1 MKKRI
6 ISIMLA
12 ICMVLSF
19 VPITAVAAGGA
30 PSLSS
35 FATKNQLMTEYMT
48 DSDGK
53 ATNIGKL
60 VFGKNNDNEPQ
71 EWYILG
77 KDTGVS
83 GDNVAVFTSKYMSS
97 SQVFNPNPNKKYS
110 ESKLRTALNNMATS
124 NFTSAEQA
132 MMNATTVK
140 TDDYTTSDKL
150 YPLGGG
156 GHGAITI
163 KAGSSDQIVLDI
175 NSYLN
180 GSNGFWLRMP
190 STSMYS
196 LFIVY
201 KGAYVGGSDCRNSH
215 EVRPAGNLNLS
226 SVLFASSAT
235 ASTNS
240 VSAGTLS
247 SDKAM
252 TLRKDGSAK
261 AIGTVRYG
269 LNSIVA
275 NKDSNA
281 SGTVSLVVQ
290 GNDGT
295 NDWYYSIP
303 VGQNTVVSADQIIK
317 ACNISSIY
325 LSECKIWLEVTDSSD
340 NFIYAKMAT
349 SDTYSETY
357 SNPQKITNLTEPV
370 AGEALDTQ
378 ATFGGKS
385 VPVTYTSNGVT
396 VTGIADWNKTYTAK
410 IIISQYVSY
419 NQVYLFYDPQSVS
432 INGGLDGSFALNT
445 DGTLTVT
452 KDYTTAKR
460 KIVSLVSAPTAP
472 STFTTYYDYSGYGN
486 ILTNGGNG
494 ELGKQAKV
502 QFEGTAA
509 PTTADMN
516 VVWTVAN
523 ANNAAYDKTPGA
535 TNTFRWTIPASE
547 LTNYNAENCPGYSS
561 GTITGTVTIKN
572 KSATAVTITGTDG
585 TVNFTGSAIDVSRY
599 FNIDKNAG
607 AATYSIVTEGTT
619 GEGTLSGSNLTVTK
633 TGTFK
638 IKVNTAVNGVY
649 ASGEKTVTLTVA
661 NGTIQ
666 FTASDFS
673 GAYDGKA
680 HGIDL
685 KVSSPAGATV
695 TYSTDG
701 TTYSTNNP
709 SFTEVGNYTVYY
721 RIEKANYN
729 TINGQSTVSITNDW
743 VPSEYTASVP
753 NANGWLNGN
762 FVITAADGYK
772 ISSSN
777 TANGTWSKTLT
788 FTDETPDGSA
798 TFYLKND
805 ASGAI
810 SLAKTVTYKI
820 DKTPATGKVEF
831 SGKNSWQEF
840 VGNVTFDLYY
850 NNEATFKAEA
860 SDSLDGSGVASI
872 EYYASDRKM
881 TLDEVRAITDWANY
895 GGSFGVT
902 VEDEKQFVY
911 YVRITD
917 KAGNVT
923 YLSTNGAEYD
933 ITVPAINGA
942 ESGKTYYTT
951 QIVTVSD
958 KNIDVITLNG
968 EKVSGNITLDGNRD
982 TAYTVV
988 ATDKAGNET
997 SVTFTMKPISEISEP
1012 IDALTT
1018 DNVKS
1023 SDSQTI
1029 SDVKAAVAAVDTANA
1044 TDSEKEALK
1053 AITDKASELENVIDD
1068 TKAEMNRIGEAI
1080 NGYSEETVKSSDAPA
1095 IGKLV
1100 EDIKA
1105 LTDAD
1110 NITADE
1116 RANLEKLCAKAENLL
1131 AKIAETKAEYERI
1144 IAAANGY
1151 DEATVTSADKD
1162 DLIQLNEDIYAL
1174 AISDNATSDELQN
1187 LDAAHDKVFA
1197 LIDKLIGIDDEIT
1210 AVINRVVETV
1220 NKSVL
1225 EGVNSS
1231 DKSDIEQLVEDIGV
1245 LLEST
1250 NISEDERT
1258 LLENAN
1264 EICGKLI
1271 AKINATAEEI
1281 NRINSEANAYDS
1293 DTVTSEDRADI
1304 EKLIADTKALTDGN
1318 GITDA
1323 EREQLN
1329 GNAAAL
1335 EALLDEIEATAEE
1348 INRINNATN
1357 AYDADTVTS
1366 EDRADIEKLIA
1377 DTKALTDGNGITDAE
1392 REQLNGNAAT
1402 LEALIAEIDAAGSL
1416 VDAIGIELE
1425 QFDENRV
1432 TIFSKDDIEALKAK
1446 ADELLADGNMGEAE
1460 KAKLNE
1466 YKAQADKL
1474 IEIIKTPE
1482 MYFSAR
1488 FFYLIYDC
1496 FTWAYNGIC
1505 SLLSKIF

>member
-35 FATKNQLMTEYMT
+35 FATKDQLMTEYMT
-48 DSDGK
+48 GSDGK

-60 VFGKNNDNEPQ
+60 VFGKNKNNEPQ

-83 GDNVAVFTSKYMSS
+83 GDNVAVFTSKYISS
-97 SQVFNPNPNKKYS
+97 SQVFNSSPNKRYS
-110 ESKLRTALNNMATS
+110 GSELRKALNNMATS
-124 NFTSAEQA
+124 NFTSAERG

-150 YPLGGG
+150 YPLTGDTLLGE
-156 GHGAITI
+156 TI
-163 KAGSSDQIVLDI
+163 KAGSSDQIILDI
-175 NSYLN
+175 GSYLN
-180 GSNGFWLRMP
+180 GSSGFWLRSP
-190 STSMYS
+190 GSKELYS

-201 KGAYVGGSDCRNSH
+201 KGAYVGLSDCRNSH

-235 ASTNS
+235 AATAS

-252 TLRKDGSAK
+252 TLRKDGSGK
-261 AIGTVRYG
+261 AIGTAKYS

-303 VGQNTVVSADQIIK
+303 VGQNTVVSVEQIKK

-340 NFIYAKMAT
+340 KFIYAKTAT
-349 SDTYSETY
+349 SDTYTETY

-385 VPVTYTSNGVT
+385 VPVTYTSNGAT
-396 VTGIADWNKTYTAK
+396 VTGNADWNKTYTASIK
-410 IIISQYVSY
+410 ISQYVYY

-432 INGGLDGSFALNT
+432 INGEIVGSFNMNT

-452 KDYTTAKR
+452 KNYTTAKR

-472 STFTTYYDYSGYGN
+472 ATFTTYYGYNGYNN

-509 PTTADMN
+509 PTTADLN

-535 TNTFRWTIPASE
+535 TNTFRWTVPASE

-572 KSATAVTITGTDG
+572 KSATAVTITGTDS
-585 TVNFTGSAIDVSRY
+585 TVNYTGAAIDVSRY
-599 FNIDKNAG
+599 FTIDKNAG
-607 AATYSIVTEGTT
+607 AATYSLITEGTT
-619 GEGTLSGSNLTVTK
+619 GEGTLSGSSLTVTK

-649 ASGEKTVTLTVA
+649 ASGEKTITLTVA

-666 FTASDFS
+666 FTASDYS

-680 HGIDL
+680 HGINL
-685 KVSSPAGATV
+685 NVSSPAGATV

-701 TTYSTNNP
+701 TNYSTNNP
-709 SFTEVGNYTVYY
+709 SFVDVGNYTVYY
-721 RIEKANYN
+721 RIEKTNYN
-729 TINGQSTVSITNDW
+729 TINGQNTVSITNDW
-743 VPSEYTASVP
+743 TPTEYTASVP

-772 ISSSN
+772 ISATN

-840 VGNVTFDLYY
+840 VGDVTFDLYY
-850 NNEATFKAEA
+850 NNEATFNVEA
-860 SDSLDGSGVASI
+860 SDSINGSGVASI

-881 TLDEVRAITDWANY
+881 TLDEVRAITAWASY

-902 VEDEKQFVY
+902 VEDGKQFVY

-933 ITVPAINGA
+933 ITAPVINGV
-942 ESGKTYYTT
+942 ENGKTYYTT
-951 QIVTVSD
+951 QKMTVSD

-968 EKVSGNITLDGNRD
+968 EKASGNITLDGNRE
-982 TAYTVV
+982 TVYTVI
-988 ATDKAGNET
+988 ATDKAGNKT
-997 SVTFTMKPISEISEP
+997 SVTVTMKPISEISEP

-1018 DNVKS
+1018 DNVNS
-1023 SDSQTI
+1023 GNAQTI
-1029 SDVKAAVAAVDTANA
+1029 GEVKAAVAAVDTADA

-1053 AITDKASELENVIDD
+1053 SITDKAAELEKKIDD
-1068 TKAEMNRIGEAI
+1068 TKAEMNRISDAV
-1080 NGYSEETVKSSDAPA
+1080 NSYSEATVKSSDASA
-1095 IGKLV
+1095 LGKLV

-1105 LTDAD
+1105 LTDG
-1110 NITADE
+1110 NNLTADE
-1116 RANLEKLCAKAENLL
+1116 RANLDELCAQADTLL
-1131 AKIAETKAEYERI
+1131 AKIAETKAEYDRVI
-1144 IAAANGY
+1144 SAANGY

-1162 DLIQLNEDIYAL
+1162 DLIQLNADIFAL
-1174 AISDNATSDELQN
+1174 AISDNVTADELKN
-1187 LDAAHDKVFA
+1187 LDEAHGKVFA
-1197 LIDKLIGIDDEIT
+1197 LINKLIDIDEEIM

-1220 NKSVL
+1220 DQNAV
-1225 EGVNSS
+1225 EGINSS
-1231 DKSDIEQLVEDIGV
+1231 DKADIEQLIEDIGV
-1245 LLEST
+1245 LLESP
-1250 NISEDERT
+1250 NITEDERT

-1264 EICGKLI
+1264 DICGKLI
-1271 AKINATAEEI
+1271 AKIEATAEEI
-1281 NRINSEANAYDS
+1281 NRIDSETNAYDAE
-1293 DTVTSEDRADI
+1293 TVTSEDRADI
-1304 EKLIADTKALTDGN
+1304 EKLISDIKALTDGN
-1318 GITDA
+1318 GITDS

-1329 GNAAAL
+1329 GNA
-1335 EALLDEIEATAEE
+1335 EA
-1348 INRINNATN
+1348 
-1357 AYDADTVTS
+1357 
-1366 EDRADIEKLIA
+1366 
-1377 DTKALTDGNGITDAE
+1377 
-1392 REQLNGNAAT
+1392 

-1496 FTWAYNGIC
+1496 FTWAYNGI
-1505 SLLSKIF
+1505 STLLSKIF

>member
-48 DSDGK
+48 GSDGK

-83 GDNVAVFTSKYMSS
+83 GDNVAVFTSNYMSS
-97 SQVFNPNPNKKYS
+97 SQTFNPNPNKKYS
-110 ESKLRTALNNMATS
+110 GSKLRTALNNMATS
-124 NFTSAEQA
+124 NFTPAEQA

-150 YPLGGG
+150 YPLAGG

-163 KAGSSDQIVLDI
+163 KAGSSDQIILDI

-180 GSNGFWLRMP
+180 GSKGFWLRTP
-190 STSMYS
+190 SDTSMYS

-340 NFIYAKMAT
+340 KFIYAKMAT

-472 STFTTYYDYSGYGN
+472 ATFTTYYGYSGYSN
-486 ILTNGGNG
+486 ILTNGGNS

-572 KSATAVTITGTDG
+572 KSSTAVTITGTDS
-585 TVNFTGSAIDVSRY
+585 TVNYTGAAIDVSRY

-607 AATYSIVTEGTT
+607 AATYSLITEGTT
-619 GEGTLSGSNLTVTK
+619 GAGTLSGSSLTVTK

-638 IKVNTAVNGVY
+638 VKVKTAANGIY

-680 HGIDL
+680 HGINL

-701 TTYSTNNP
+701 TNYSTSNP
-709 SFTEVGNYTVYY
+709 SFVNVGNYTVYY

-729 TINGQSTVSITNDW
+729 TINGHNTVSITNDW
-743 VPSEYTASVP
+743 TPAEYTASSP
-753 NANGWLNGN
+753 NANGWLNSN

-772 ISSSN
+772 ISADN

-805 ASGAI
+805 ESGAI

-850 NNEATFKAEA
+850 NNEATFNVEA
-860 SDSLDGSGVASI
+860 ADSLNGSGVASI

-881 TLDEVRAITDWANY
+881 TLDEVQSITDWVSY
-895 GGSFGVT
+895 SGSFGIT
-902 VEDEKQFVY
+902 VEDGKQFVY

-933 ITVPAINGA
+933 ITAPVISGVEN
-942 ESGKTYYTT
+942 GKTYYTT

-997 SVTFTMKPISEISEP
+997 SVTVTMKPISEISEP

-1018 DNVKS
+1018 DNVNS
-1023 SDSQTI
+1023 GNSQTI
-1029 SDVKAAVAAVDTANA
+1029 GDVKAAVAAVDTANA

-1053 AITDKASELENVIDD
+1053 AITDKAAELEKVIDD

-1080 NGYSEETVKSSDAPA
+1080 NSYSEETVKSSDAQA
-1095 IGKLV
+1095 LGKLV

-1105 LTDAD
+1105 LTDA
-1110 NITADE
+1110 NNLTTDE
-1116 RANLEKLCAKAENLL
+1116 RANLEELCAKVNNLL
-1131 AKIAETKAEYERI
+1131 AKIAETKAEYDRVI
-1144 IAAANGY
+1144 SAANGY
-1151 DEATVTSADKD
+1151 DEATVTNADKD
-1162 DLIQLNEDIYAL
+1162 ALIQLNEDIYAL
-1174 AISDNATSDELQN
+1174 AITDNVTADELKN

-1197 LIDKLIGIDDEIT
+1197 LINKLIDIDDEIT

-1220 NKSVL
+1220 DKNVF

-1231 DKSDIEQLVEDIGV
+1231 DKADIEQLIEDIGV
-1245 LLEST
+1245 LLESP
-1250 NISEDERT
+1250 NISEDERA

-1264 EICGKLI
+1264 EICGKLV
-1271 AKINATAEEI
+1271 AKIEATTEEI
-1281 NRINSEANAYDS
+1281 NRIDSETNAYNA
-1293 DTVTSEDRADI
+1293 DTVTSEDRAAI

-1318 GITDA
+1318 GITDT

-1329 GNAAAL
+1329 GNAEAL
-1335 EALLDEIEATAEE
+1335 EALLA
-1348 INRINNATN
+1348 
-1357 AYDADTVTS
+1357 V
-1366 EDRADIEKLIA
+1366 
-1377 DTKALTDGNGITDAE
+1377 
-1392 REQLNGNAAT
+1392 
-1402 LEALIAEIDAAGSL
+1402 IDAAGSQ
-1416 VDAIGIELE
+1416 VDAVGVELE
-1425 QFDENRV
+1425 QFDEDRV
-1432 TIFSKDDIEALKAK
+1432 TIFSEDDIEALKAK
-1446 ADELLADGNMGEAE
+1446 ADELLADENMGEAE

-1466 YKAQADKL
+1466 YKAQAEKL
-1474 IEIIKTPE
+1474 IEIINTPE

-1496 FTWAYNGIC
+1496 FTWAINGIS
-1505 SLLSKIF
+1505 SLLSRIFRR

>member
-6 ISIMLA
+6 ISITLA

-35 FATKNQLMTEYMT
+35 FATKDQLMTEYMT

-60 VFGKNNDNEPQ
+60 VFGKNKDNEPQ

-83 GDNVAVFTSKYMSS
+83 GDNVAVFTSKYISL
-97 SQVFNPNPNKKYS
+97 SQVFNSSPNKRYS
-110 ESKLRTALNNMATS
+110 GSELRKALNNMATS
-124 NFTSAEQA
+124 NFTSAERG

-150 YPLGGG
+150 YPLTGDTLLGE
-156 GHGAITI
+156 TI
-163 KAGSSDQIVLDI
+163 KAGSSDQIILFI
-175 NSYLN
+175 SNYLN
-180 GSNGFWLRMP
+180 GSGGFWLRSP
-190 STSMYS
+190 GSKELYS

-201 KGAYVGGSDCRNSH
+201 KGAYVGLSDCRNSH

-226 SVLFASSAT
+226 SVLFASSAPAAT
-235 ASTNS
+235 GSI
-240 VSAGTLS
+240 SAGTLS

-261 AIGTVRYG
+261 AIGTAKYS

-303 VGQNTVVSADQIIK
+303 VGQNTVVSVNQIKK

-340 NFIYAKMAT
+340 KFIYAKMAT
-349 SDTYSETY
+349 NENYVEAYSG
-357 SNPQKITNLTEPV
+357 SQNITGFTAPVPGEP
-370 AGEALDTQ
+370 LDTQ
-378 ATFGGKS
+378 VTFGGKT
-385 VPVTYTSNGVT
+385 VPVTYKSNGAT
-396 VTGIADWNKTYTAK
+396 VTGNADWNKTYTAS
-410 IIISQYVSY
+410 ITISPYISY

-432 INGGLDGSFALNT
+432 INGNNVGSFNMNIDGS
-445 DGTLTVT
+445 LTVT

-472 STFTTYYDYSGYGN
+472 ATFTTYYGYNGYNN

-494 ELGKQAKV
+494 ELGKKAKV

-509 PTTADMN
+509 PTTADLN

-535 TNTFRWTIPASE
+535 TNTFRWTIPQSE

-572 KSATAVTITGTDG
+572 KSATSVTITGTDG
-585 TVNFTGSAIDVSRY
+585 TVNYTGAAIDVSRY
-599 FNIDKNAG
+599 FTVDKNAG
-607 AATYSIVTEGTT
+607 AATYSLITEGTT
-619 GEGTLSGSNLTVTK
+619 GVGTLSGSSLTVTK

-638 IKVNTAVNGVY
+638 VKVKTAVNGIY

-666 FTASDFS
+666 FTASDYS

-680 HGIDL
+680 HGINL
-685 KVSSPAGATV
+685 NVSSPAGATV

-701 TTYSTNNP
+701 TNYSPSNP
-709 SFTEVGNYTVYY
+709 SFVDVGNYTVYY
-721 RIEKANYN
+721 RIEKTNYN
-729 TINGQSTVSITNDW
+729 TVNGHNTVSITNDW
-743 VPSEYTASVP
+743 IPTEYTASVP
-753 NANGWLNGN
+753 NSNGWLNGN

-772 ISSSN
+772 ISAAN
-777 TANGTWSKTLT
+777 TANGTWSKSLT

-840 VGNVTFDLYY
+840 VGDVTFDLYY
-850 NNEATFKAEA
+850 NDEATFNVEA
-860 SDSLDGSGVASI
+860 TDSLNGSGVASI

-881 TLDEVRAITDWANY
+881 TLNEVQAITDWVSY
-895 GGSFGVT
+895 SGSFGVT
-902 VEDEKQFVY
+902 VEDGKQFVY

-917 KAGNVT
+917 KAGNAT

-933 ITVPAINGA
+933 ITAPAINGV
-942 ESGKTYYTT
+942 ENGKTYYTT
-951 QIVTVSD
+951 QKMTVSD

-968 EKVSGNITLDGNRD
+968 EKASVNITLDGNRE
-982 TAYTVV
+982 TVYTVV

-997 SVTFTMKPISEISEP
+997 SVTVTMKPISEISEP

-1018 DNVKS
+1018 DNVNS
-1023 SDSQTI
+1023 GNTQTI
-1029 SDVKAAVAAVDTANA
+1029 SDVKAAVAAVDTADA

-1053 AITDKASELENVIDD
+1053 AITDKATELEKVIDD
-1068 TKAEMNRIGEAI
+1068 TKAEMNRISDAV
-1080 NGYSEETVKSSDAPA
+1080 NGYSEETVKSSDASA
-1095 IGKLV
+1095 LAKLV

-1105 LTDAD
+1105 LTDA
-1110 NITADE
+1110 NNLTADE
-1116 RANLEKLCAKAENLL
+1116 RANLEELFAQANTHL
-1131 AKIAETKAEYERI
+1131 AKIAETKAEYDRVI
-1144 IAAANGY
+1144 SAANGY

-1174 AISDNATSDELQN
+1174 AITDNVTADELQN

-1197 LIDKLIGIDDEIT
+1197 LINKLIGIDSEIM

-1220 NKSVL
+1220 DQNVF

-1231 DKSDIEQLVEDIGV
+1231 DKADIEQLVADIGV
-1245 LLEST
+1245 LLESP
-1250 NISEDERT
+1250 NISEDERA

-1264 EICGKLI
+1264 EICGKLV
-1271 AKINATAEEI
+1271 AKIEATTEEI
-1281 NRINSEANAYDS
+1281 NRINNAANAYDA
-1293 DTVTSEDRADI
+1293 DTVTSDDRADI
-1304 EKLIADTKALTDGN
+1304 EKLIADIKSLTDGN

-1323 EREQLN
+1323 ERKQLN
-1329 GNAAAL
+1329 GNA
-1335 EALLDEIEATAEE
+1335 EA
-1348 INRINNATN
+1348 
-1357 AYDADTVTS
+1357 
-1366 EDRADIEKLIA
+1366 
-1377 DTKALTDGNGITDAE
+1377 
-1392 REQLNGNAAT
+1392 
-1402 LEALIAEIDAAGSL
+1402 LEALIAEIDAAGSQ
-1416 VDAIGIELE
+1416 VDAIGVELE

-1432 TIFSKDDIEALKAK
+1432 TIFSEDDIEALKAK
-1446 ADELLADGNMGEAE
+1446 ADELLADRNMGEAE

-1466 YKAQADKL
+1466 YKAQAEKL
-1474 IEIIKTPE
+1474 IEIINTPE

-1496 FTWAYNGIC
+1496 FTWAINGIS
-1505 SLLSKIF
+1505 SLLSRIFRR

>member
-48 DSDGK
+48 GSDGK

-83 GDNVAVFTSKYMSS
+83 GDNVAVFTSNYMSS
-97 SQVFNPNPNKKYS
+97 SQTFNPNPNKKYS
-110 ESKLRTALNNMATS
+110 GSKLRTALNNMATS
-124 NFTSAEQA
+124 NFTPAEQA

-150 YPLGGG
+150 YPLAGG

-163 KAGSSDQIVLDI
+163 KAGSSDQIILDI

-180 GSNGFWLRMP
+180 GSKGFWLRTP
-190 STSMYS
+190 SDTSMYS

-340 NFIYAKMAT
+340 KFIYAKMAT

-385 VPVTYTSNGVT
+385 VPVTYTSNGAT

-472 STFTTYYDYSGYGN
+472 STFTTYYGYSGYSN
-486 ILTNGGNG
+486 ILTNGGNS

-572 KSATAVTITGTDG
+572 KSSTAVTITGTDS
-585 TVNFTGSAIDVSRY
+585 TVNYTGAAIDVSRY

-607 AATYSIVTEGTT
+607 AATYSLITEGTT
-619 GEGTLSGSNLTVTK
+619 GAGTLSGSSLTVTK

-638 IKVNTAVNGVY
+638 VKVKTAANGIY

-680 HGIDL
+680 HGINL

-701 TTYSTNNP
+701 TNYSTSNP
-709 SFTEVGNYTVYY
+709 SFVNVGNYTVYY

-729 TINGQSTVSITNDW
+729 TINGHNTVSITNDW
-743 VPSEYTASVP
+743 TPAEYTASSP
-753 NANGWLNGN
+753 NANGWLNSN

-772 ISSSN
+772 ISADN

-805 ASGAI
+805 ESGAI

-850 NNEATFKAEA
+850 NNEATFNVEA
-860 SDSLDGSGVASI
+860 ADSLNGSGVASI

-881 TLDEVRAITDWANY
+881 TLDEVQSITDWVSY
-895 GGSFGVT
+895 SGSFGIT
-902 VEDEKQFVY
+902 VEDGKQFVY

-933 ITVPAINGA
+933 ITAPVISGVEN
-942 ESGKTYYTT
+942 GKTYYTT

-968 EKVSGNITLDGNRD
+968 EKVSGNITLDGNSD
-982 TAYTVV
+982 TSYTVV

-997 SVTFTMKPISEISEP
+997 SVTVTMKPISEISEP

-1018 DNVKS
+1018 DNVNS
-1023 SDSQTI
+1023 GNSQTI
-1029 SDVKAAVAAVDTANA
+1029 GDVKAAVAAVDTANA

-1053 AITDKASELENVIDD
+1053 AITDKAAELEKVIDD

-1080 NGYSEETVKSSDAPA
+1080 NSYSEETVKSSDAQA
-1095 IGKLV
+1095 LGKLV

-1105 LTDAD
+1105 LTDA
-1110 NITADE
+1110 NNLTTDE
-1116 RANLEKLCAKAENLL
+1116 RANLEELCAKVNNLL
-1131 AKIAETKAEYERI
+1131 AKIAETKAEYDRVI
-1144 IAAANGY
+1144 SAANGY
-1151 DEATVTSADKD
+1151 DEATVTNADKD
-1162 DLIQLNEDIYAL
+1162 ALIQLNEDIYAL
-1174 AISDNATSDELQN
+1174 AITDNVTADELKN

-1197 LIDKLIGIDDEIT
+1197 LINKLIDIDDEIT

-1220 NKSVL
+1220 DKNVF

-1231 DKSDIEQLVEDIGV
+1231 DKADIEQLIEDIGV
-1245 LLEST
+1245 LLESP
-1250 NISEDERT
+1250 NISEDERA

-1264 EICGKLI
+1264 EICGKLV
-1271 AKINATAEEI
+1271 AKIEATTEEI
-1281 NRINSEANAYDS
+1281 NRIDSETNAYNA
-1293 DTVTSEDRADI
+1293 DTVTSEDRAAI

-1318 GITDA
+1318 GITDT

-1329 GNAAAL
+1329 GNAEAL
-1335 EALLDEIEATAEE
+1335 EALLA
-1348 INRINNATN
+1348 
-1357 AYDADTVTS
+1357 V
-1366 EDRADIEKLIA
+1366 
-1377 DTKALTDGNGITDAE
+1377 
-1392 REQLNGNAAT
+1392 
-1402 LEALIAEIDAAGSL
+1402 IDAAGSQ
-1416 VDAIGIELE
+1416 VDAVGVELE
-1425 QFDENRV
+1425 QFDEDRV
-1432 TIFSKDDIEALKAK
+1432 TIFSEDDIEALKAK
-1446 ADELLADGNMGEAE
+1446 ADELLADENMGEAE

-1466 YKAQADKL
+1466 YKAQAEKL
-1474 IEIIKTPE
+1474 IEIINTPE

-1496 FTWAYNGIC
+1496 FTWAINGIS
-1505 SLLSKIF
+1505 SLLSRIFRR

>member
-1 MKKRI
+1 M
-6 ISIMLA
+6 
-12 ICMVLSF
+12 LSF

-35 FATKNQLMTEYMT
+35 FATKDQLMTEYMT
-48 DSDGK
+48 GSDGK

-60 VFGKNNDNEPQ
+60 VFGKNKDNEPQ

-83 GDNVAVFTSKYMSS
+83 GDNVAVFTSKYISS
-97 SQVFNPNPNKKYS
+97 SQVFNSSPNKRYS
-110 ESKLRTALNNMATS
+110 GSELRKALNNMATS
-124 NFTSAEQA
+124 NFTSAERG

-150 YPLGGG
+150 YPLTGDTLLGE
-156 GHGAITI
+156 TI
-163 KAGSSDQIVLDI
+163 KAGSSDQIILDI
-175 NSYLN
+175 GSYLN
-180 GSNGFWLRMP
+180 GSSGFWLRSP
-190 STSMYS
+190 GSKELYS

-201 KGAYVGGSDCRNSH
+201 KGAYVGLSDCRNSH

-226 SVLFASSAT
+226 SVLFASSAPAAT
-235 ASTNS
+235 GSI
-240 VSAGTLS
+240 SAGTLS

-252 TLRKDGSAK
+252 TLRKDGSGK
-261 AIGTVRYG
+261 AIGTAKYS

-303 VGQNTVVSADQIIK
+303 VGQNTVVSVEQIKK

-340 NFIYAKMAT
+340 KFIYAKTAT
-349 SDTYSETY
+349 SDTYTETY

-385 VPVTYTSNGVT
+385 VPVTYTSNGAT
-396 VTGIADWNKTYTAK
+396 VTGNADWNKTYTASIK
-410 IIISQYVSY
+410 ISQYVYY

-432 INGGLDGSFALNT
+432 INGEIVGSFNMNT

-452 KDYTTAKR
+452 KNYTTAKR

-472 STFTTYYDYSGYGN
+472 ATFTTYYGYNGYNN

-509 PTTADMN
+509 PTTADLN

-535 TNTFRWTIPASE
+535 TNTFRWTVPASE

-572 KSATAVTITGTDG
+572 KSATAVTITGTDS
-585 TVNFTGSAIDVSRY
+585 TVNYTGAAIDVSRY
-599 FNIDKNAG
+599 FTIDKNAG
-607 AATYSIVTEGTT
+607 AATYSLITEGTT
-619 GEGTLSGSNLTVTK
+619 GEGTLNGSSLTVTK

-649 ASGEKTVTLTVA
+649 ASGEKTVTLTVE

-666 FTASDFS
+666 FTASDYS

-680 HGIDL
+680 HGINL
-685 KVSSPAGATV
+685 NVSSPAGATV
-695 TYSTDG
+695 TYSTNG
-701 TTYSTNNP
+701 TNYSTNNP
-709 SFTEVGNYTVYY
+709 SFVDVGNYTVYY
-721 RIEKANYN
+721 RIEKTNYN
-729 TINGQSTVSITNDW
+729 TINGQNTVNITNDW
-743 VPSEYTASVP
+743 TPTEYTASVP

-772 ISSSN
+772 ISATN

-820 DKTPATGKVEF
+820 DKTPANGKVEF

-840 VGNVTFDLYY
+840 VGDVTFDLYY
-850 NNEATFKAEA
+850 NNEATFNVEA
-860 SDSLDGSGVASI
+860 SDSINGSGVASI

-881 TLDEVRAITDWANY
+881 TLEEVKAITGWVNY

-902 VEDEKQFVY
+902 VEDGKQFVY

-917 KAGNVT
+917 KAGNAT

-933 ITVPAINGA
+933 ITAPVINGV
-942 ESGKTYYTT
+942 ENGKTYYTT
-951 QIVTVSD
+951 QKMTVSD

-968 EKVSGNITLDGNRD
+968 EKASGNITLDGNRG
-982 TAYTVV
+982 TVYTVI
-988 ATDKAGNET
+988 ATDKAGNKT
-997 SVTFTMKPISEISEP
+997 SVTVTMKPISEISEP

-1018 DNVKS
+1018 DNVNS
-1023 SDSQTI
+1023 GNSQTI
-1029 SDVKAAVAAVDTANA
+1029 GEVKAAVAAVDTADA

-1053 AITDKASELENVIDD
+1053 AITDKAAELEKKIDD
-1068 TKAEMNRIGEAI
+1068 TKAEMNRISDAV
-1080 NGYSEETVKSSDAPA
+1080 NGYSEATVKSSDASA
-1095 IGKLV
+1095 LGKLV

-1105 LTDAD
+1105 LTDG
-1110 NITADE
+1110 NNLTADE
-1116 RANLEKLCAKAENLL
+1116 RANLEELCAQADTLL
-1131 AKIAETKAEYERI
+1131 VKIAETKAEYDRVI
-1144 IAAANGY
+1144 SAANGY

-1162 DLIQLNEDIYAL
+1162 DLIQLNADIFAL
-1174 AISDNATSDELQN
+1174 AISDNVTADELKN
-1187 LDAAHDKVFA
+1187 LDAAHGKVFA
-1197 LIDKLIGIDDEIT
+1197 LINKLIDIDEEIM

-1220 NKSVL
+1220 DQNAV
-1225 EGVNSS
+1225 EGINSS
-1231 DKSDIEQLVEDIGV
+1231 DKADIEQLIEDVGV
-1245 LLEST
+1245 LLESP
-1250 NISEDERT
+1250 NITEDERT

-1271 AKINATAEEI
+1271 AKIEATAEEI
-1281 NRINSEANAYDS
+1281 NRINSAANAYDAETVTS
-1293 DTVTSEDRADI
+1293 EDRADVEKLIADIKALTDGNGITDSEREQLNGNVEALEALIAEIDATTEEINRIDNAANAYDAETVTSEDRADI
-1304 EKLIADTKALTDGN
+1304 EKLISDINALTDGN
-1318 GITDA
+1318 NITDS

-1329 GNAAAL
+1329 GNA
-1335 EALLDEIEATAEE
+1335 EA
-1348 INRINNATN
+1348 
-1357 AYDADTVTS
+1357 
-1366 EDRADIEKLIA
+1366 
-1377 DTKALTDGNGITDAE
+1377 
-1392 REQLNGNAAT
+1392 
-1402 LEALIAEIDAAGSL
+1402 LEALIAEIDAAGAQ
-1416 VDAIGIELE
+1416 VDAIGVELE
-1425 QFDENRV
+1425 KFDENRV

-1446 ADELLADGNMGEAE
+1446 AEELLADGNMGEAE

-1466 YKAQADKL
+1466 YKAQAEKL
-1474 IEIIKTPE
+1474 IEIIHAPE

-1496 FTWAYNGIC
+1496 LTWAFNGIC
-1505 SLLSKIF
+1505 SLLSIVFIIK